1 MARALKTWVKVGAV
15 VHDFFRRHWRRALI
29 VRDWFRLNQEAVH
42 LLLGAVVG
50 ILAGLANWI
59 YFLCNQLLQL
69 LLMGETGDLLQAAS
83 KIDQPW
89 KRALIP
95 ALGGLAA
102 GFVLYWGLK
111 LLRSP
116 GLTNLLE
123 VVVAGN
129 GRLSLRTGVVNA
141 VSSLLS
147 ISSGA
152 SIGREGLIMQISSTV
167 ASKIGQIANWPP
179 YRLRLLVA
187 CGAAAGLA
195 AGCNAPIAGAVFAAQ
210 IVLGNFSMTMFAPLV
225 VSSVVAAILSRSL
238 FGLRQMYNAA
248 TATFD
253 FTRLSELPWFILL
266 GVLSGLLGALFLKA
280 MRTGQNQVNRWP
292 IPIYLRLALAG
303 LVVGAIGIFY
313 PEVWGNGYS
322 TTNHL
327 LGESRPQIQFLCWLL
342 VAKFFATAIT
352 ISAGTVGGVFTP
364 TLFLGASLGS
374 LFGSIIHQSEMGTS
388 LPTGAFALVGMGS
401 LLAATTHSPLLAIL
415 MIFELSLNYSVMPP
429 LMLACVISTLVA
441 RRLYPDSIYTEPLRR
456 KGVELERESANV
468 GAATEL
474 TVADIMQPA
483 VPPVRESTR
492 LAEIAERF
500 LTSTNNFIP
509 VVDVKDRL
517 VGIIALHDL
526 KEWLNSGHELAAVI
540 AYDVMHPPPYCLTP
554 NQKLSDVLPAL
565 LKSEL
570 RNVPVVNT
578 LADQHLVGSV
588 ARAEALGLLSEAI
601 SVRSSPKV

>member
-1 MARALKTWVKVGAV
+1 MARALKTWAKAGAV
-15 VHDFFRRHWRRALI
+15 LQDLFRRHWQRALI
-29 VRDWFRLNQEAVH
+29 IRDSFRLNQEAVN
-42 LLLGAVVG
+42 LLLAGIVG
-50 ILAGLANWI
+50 VLAGLANWA
-59 YFLCNQLLQL
+59 YFICNQLLQL
-69 LLMGETGDLLQAAS
+69 LLMGQTGDLLAAAS
-83 KIDQPW
+83 RIEPAW
-89 KRALIP
+89 KRVLIP
-95 ALGGLAA
+95 AVGGLAA
-102 GFVLYWGLK
+102 GFVLHWGLK

-129 GRLSLRTGVVNA
+129 GRLSLRTGIVNA

-152 SIGREGLIMQISSTV
+152 SIGREGLIIQISSTV
-167 ASKIGQIANWPP
+167 ASKIGQLANWPP

-195 AGCNAPIAGAVFAAQ
+195 SGCNAPIAGAVFAAQ
-210 IVLGNFSMTMFAPLV
+210 IVLGNFSMNMFAPLV

-238 FGLRQMYNAA
+238 FGLRQMYHAA
-248 TATFD
+248 TATYD
-253 FTRLSELPWFILL
+253 FTQLSELPWFILL
-266 GVLSGLLGALFLKA
+266 GILSGVLGALFLKA
-280 MRTGQNQVNRWP
+280 MRAGQNQMNRWP
-292 IPIYLRLALAG
+292 MPIYVRLALAG
-303 LVVGAIGIFY
+303 LVVGAIGIYY

-322 TTNHL
+322 TTKEL
-327 LGESRPQIQFLCWLL
+327 LGEIRPEIKFLFWLL
-342 VAKFFATAIT
+342 VAKFLSTTIT

-374 LFGSIIHQSEMGTS
+374 LFGSLIHQSQMGTS

-441 RRLYPDSIYTEPLRR
+441 RKLYPDSIYTEPLRR
-456 KGVELERESANV
+456 KGVELERESANI

-474 TVADIMQPA
+474 TVADIMQPP

-492 LAEIAERF
+492 LAEIAQRF
-500 LTSTNNFIP
+500 LTSTNNFLP

-526 KEWLNSGHELAAVI
+526 KEWLGSGHEMAAVI

-578 LADQHLVGSV
+578 IADQHLVGSV
-588 ARAEALGLLSEAI
+588 GRAEALGLLSEAI
-601 SVRSSPKV
+601 SVRSTPKV

>member
-1 MARALKTWVKVGAV
+1 MARALKTWKKIAAV
-15 VHDFFRRHWRRALI
+15 LHDIFRRHWRRALI
-29 VRDWFRLNQEAVH
+29 IRDWFRLSEEALH
-42 LLLGAVVG
+42 LVLAGVVG

-59 YFLCNQLLQL
+59 YFLSNQLVQL
-69 LLMGETGDLLQAAS
+69 LLMGQTGDLLEAAS
-83 KIDQPW
+83 QMEIWRRLLVPT
-89 KRALIP
+89 A
-95 ALGGLAA
+95 GGLAA
-102 GFVLYWGLK
+102 GLALYWGLR

-129 GRLSLRTGVVNA
+129 GRLSLRSGMVNA

-147 ISSGA
+147 ISTGA
-152 SIGREGLIMQISSTV
+152 SIGREGLIIQISSTA
-167 ASKIGQIANWPP
+167 ASKIGQIAKWPP

-225 VSSVVAAILSRSL
+225 VSSVVAAIISRTL
-238 FGLRQMYNAA
+238 FGMRQLYHAPSY
-248 TATFD
+248 D

-266 GVLSGLLGALFLKA
+266 GILSGVLGALFLKA
-280 MRTGQNQVNRWP
+280 MRAGQNQVNRWP
-292 IPIYLRLALAG
+292 IPIYVRLAFAG
-303 LVVGAIGIFY
+303 LVVGAIGIYY
-313 PEVWGNGYS
+313 PQVWGNGYE
-322 TTNHL
+322 TANRL
-327 LGESRPQIQFLCWLL
+327 LGETHPQIQFVFWLL
-342 VAKFFATAIT
+342 AAKFVATAVNIG
-352 ISAGTVGGVFTP
+352 AGTVGGVFTP

-374 LFGSIIHQSEMGTS
+374 LFGAVIHQSQMGSS

-429 LMLACVISTLVA
+429 LMLACVVSTLVA
-441 RRLYPDSIYTEPLRR
+441 RRLHRDSIYTEPLRR
-456 KGVELERESANV
+456 KGVELERESPNI

-474 TVADIMQPA
+474 TVGDIMQAP
-483 VPPVRESTR
+483 VPPVRESMR
-492 LAEIAERF
+492 LAEIADRF
-500 LTSTNNFIP
+500 LTSTNNFLP
-509 VVDVKDRL
+509 VIDAKDRL

-526 KEWLNSGHELAAVI
+526 KEWLSSGHELAAVI
-540 AYDVMHPPPYCLTP
+540 AYDVMRPPPHCLTP
-554 NQKLSDVLPAL
+554 SQKLSDVLPDL
-565 LKSEL
+565 LRSEL

-588 ARAEALGLLSEAI
+588 ARAEALGRLSEAI
-601 SVRSSPKV
+601 SVSSSPKV